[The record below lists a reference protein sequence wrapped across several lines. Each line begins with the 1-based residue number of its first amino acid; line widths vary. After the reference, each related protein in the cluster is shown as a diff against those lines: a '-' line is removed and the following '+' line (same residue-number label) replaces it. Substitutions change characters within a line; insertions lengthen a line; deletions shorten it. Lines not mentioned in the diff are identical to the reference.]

1 VRFVSAGLVAAV
13 TAACAGGSPGVAT
26 PHPVLRSEVVPAGY
40 VSLGRVTADCHRT
53 QLWERFRGVPA
64 TSLFCDRALLD
75 RALEEQA
82 WRRGG
87 TVLAG
92 VSCHER
98 PSGGRSCA
106 ATLARPAHGAEVRAP
121 KATPALPTD
130 SDALSPDVA
139 RRIAIDLTPAV
150 EAYARSPRSG
160 AEVQE
165 FASLPIGQVEL
176 GLLRARCAPERCDA
190 EQARAG
196 LRAAA
201 GGLGVPSLIAVRCAA
216 LDAELSC
223 IATLAATERDP
234 ETDPR
239 AH

>member
-1 VRFVSAGLVAAV
+1 M
-13 TAACAGGSPGVAT
+13 VAT

-40 VSLGRVTADCHRT
+40 VSLGRVSADCRRT
-53 QLWERFRGVPA
+53 QAWETFRGVPA
-64 TSLFCDRALLD
+64 TSLFCDRGALE

-92 VSCHER
+92 VSCHDG
-98 PSGGRSCA
+98 PSGSRWCA
-106 ATLARPAHGAEVRAP
+106 ATLARPAAGKEAREP
-121 KATPALPTD
+121 TPAAAAPTD
-130 SDALSPDVA
+130 SDTLSPDVA
-139 RRIAIDLTPAV
+139 RRIEIDLAPVV
-150 EAYARSPRSG
+150 EAYARRPREG

-165 FASLPIGQVEL
+165 FALLPVGHVEL
-176 GLLRARCAPERCDA
+176 GLMRARCAPERCDA
-190 EQARAG
+190 DQARAG

-201 GGLGVPSLIAVRCAA
+201 GGLGVPSLVGVRCAT

-223 IATLAATERDP
+223 VATLAATERDP